1 MRDIRTEQDLKR
13 VIGEILKG
21 KRVKVY
27 LFGSRAK
34 GTNTERSDY
43 DLAFLSEENINREL
57 TLLREILENSNFPFF
72 VDVVNLSEVDEDFK
86 RRVLEEGILW
96 ISSENS

>member
-86 RRVLEEGILW
+86 RQVLEEGILW

>member
-72 VDVVNLSEVDEDFK
+72 VDVVYPRWTRILKGKSS
-86 RRVLEEGILW
+86 RRVYFG
-96 ISSENS
+96 

>member
-43 DLAFLSEENINREL
+43 DLAFLSE
-57 TLLREILENSNFPFF
+57 
-72 VDVVNLSEVDEDFK
+72 VK
-86 RRVLEEGILW
+86 YQ
-96 ISSENS
+96 